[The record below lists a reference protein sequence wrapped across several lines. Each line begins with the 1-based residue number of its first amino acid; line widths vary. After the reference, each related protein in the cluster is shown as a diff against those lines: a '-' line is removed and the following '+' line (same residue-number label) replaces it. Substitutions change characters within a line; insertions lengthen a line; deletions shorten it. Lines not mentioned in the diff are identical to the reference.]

1 MLDHFSSF
9 FIPQII
15 AICSALLLRGED
27 PDLPGSLRL
36 AAHLCGED
44 CLRRATWDH
53 CIGQIIFSLGKQVGL
68 EQAWCHGPLAFF
80 PFARALNGDVRHIE
94 ELYKLLGV
102 RRMQLNPTKAALE

>member
-1 MLDHFSSF
+1 MGPVHWTNRCF
-9 FIPQII
+9 
-15 AICSALLLRGED
+15 AIWPLN
-27 PDLPGSLRL
+27 
-36 AAHLCGED
+36 H
-44 CLRRATWDH
+44 
-53 CIGQIIFSLGKQVGL
+53 FSLGKQVGL